1 MMNLLLVTLNT
12 VSMQASQCCVW
23 ASKKKKKKKKKL
35 KTESKYKVLGK
46 VTNIRKH
53 VSLFQS
59 ETFNFTLL

>member
-23 ASKKKKKKKKKL
+23 ASKKKKKKKIL

>member
-1 MMNLLLVTLNT
+1 MGI
-12 VSMQASQCCVW
+12 
-23 ASKKKKKKKKKL
+23 KKKKKKI

-46 VTNIRKH
+46 VTNIRKY

>member
-1 MMNLLLVTLNT
+1 MLCMGI
-12 VSMQASQCCVW
+12 
-23 ASKKKKKKKKKL
+23 KKKKQKNKNKKKQI

>member
-1 MMNLLLVTLNT
+1 MLCMGIK
-12 VSMQASQCCVW
+12 
-23 ASKKKKKKKKKL
+23 KKKKKKKKKL

>member
-23 ASKKKKKKKKKL
+23 ASKKKKKL

>member
-23 ASKKKKKKKKKL
+23 ASKKKKKKNL

-46 VTNIRKH
+46 VTNIRKR

>member
-23 ASKKKKKKKKKL
+23 ASKKKKKKKKF

>member
-23 ASKKKKKKKKKL
+23 ALKKKKKKKKF

>member
-23 ASKKKKKKKKKL
+23 ASKKKKKKKI

>member
-1 MMNLLLVTLNT
+1 MMNLLLVTLNA

-23 ASKKKKKKKKKL
+23 ASKKKKKKKKL

>member
-23 ASKKKKKKKKKL
+23 ASKKKKKKKL

>member
-1 MMNLLLVTLNT
+1 MGI
-12 VSMQASQCCVW
+12 
-23 ASKKKKKKKKKL
+23 KKIKIKIKKI

-46 VTNIRKH
+46 KTNIRKH